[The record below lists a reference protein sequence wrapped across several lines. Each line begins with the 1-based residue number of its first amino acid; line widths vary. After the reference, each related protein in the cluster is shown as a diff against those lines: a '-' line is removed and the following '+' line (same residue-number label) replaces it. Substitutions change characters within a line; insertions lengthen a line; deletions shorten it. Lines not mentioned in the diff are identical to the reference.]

1 MNRTLLALS
10 LISLTACGEPETGTI
25 RPQLAFVISEETG
38 LTNARDL
45 TVDASGNVFVFD
57 YDDYLIYKFN
67 PAGEALGTFGG
78 PAGEEG
84 GFQHL
89 MAIRALGDSLLALD
103 AGALSV
109 FDLSG
114 RSMRHRPFT
123 DTITCDLPRL
133 HHSGEWAGG
142 WIIQETA
149 EKALTYRG
157 ADGREQARVDGYRLG
172 ELFPGVEP
180 GVRFFI
186 RTTQAR
192 SYLYDFLPDGRLAWA
207 ASDKLEVRIRDG
219 GENDPVYAA
228 EGLPLPFPA
237 EEVRAL
243 REQQARLGPPLFM
256 NVPEN
261 YQLIHHLLADET
273 GDLWIYVMS
282 RERTGFLL
290 LSDRGRELGFYTL
303 DADFDPIAARV
314 TAAGG
319 RLYFLVVERDETKI
333 YVADRP

>member
-207 ASDKLEVRIRDG
+207 ASDKLEVRT
-219 GENDPVYAA
+219 AW
-228 EGLPLPFPA
+228 
-237 EEVRAL
+237 VR
-243 REQQARLGPPLFM
+243 R
-256 NVPEN
+256 
-261 YQLIHHLLADET
+261 
-273 GDLWIYVMS
+273 S
-282 RERTGFLL
+282 
-290 LSDRGRELGFYTL
+290 S
-303 DADFDPIAARV
+303 
-314 TAAGG
+314 
-319 RLYFLVVERDETKI
+319 
-333 YVADRP
+333 